1 MEAFGTNF
9 KLFGIYYDSPAL
21 IEDKNESRAIIGG
34 CFDLSCDLQPFLLKH
49 PNYKITTF
57 KNLQGFGAKFPLL
70 TPLNVLSAVIRGY
83 PKIMAYGIKKQLT
96 SKAQCSLE
104 FYDYNEKSMT
114 IAFPYYQGNESI
126 LFQSGY
132 PIPKSKNIE
141 SKKRD

>member
-1 MEAFGTNF
+1 
-9 KLFGIYYDSPAL
+9 
-21 IEDKNESRAIIGG
+21 
-34 CFDLSCDLQPFLLKH
+34 
-49 PNYKITTF
+49 
-57 KNLQGFGAKFPLL
+57 
-70 TPLNVLSAVIRGY
+70 
-83 PKIMAYGIKKQLT
+83 MAYGIKKQLT
-96 SKAQCSLE
+96 FKAQCSLE